1 MSAAAIPPAPAVAA
15 QAPDRDRGR
24 NRITAKALNRIVSAI
39 AAEALDVEG
48 LGVGVELGDDKG
60 LLAVAVTSPI
70 RVPSLEGIRA
80 AGSLPAGS
88 GGTVLERAGAAQDSI
103 RDRVPALTG
112 STVGRVTV
120 RVARV
125 DIRSEKRVDIRS
137 EKRVR

>member
-1 MSAAAIPPAPAVAA
+1 VNAAAILPAPAEAA

-24 NRITAKALNRIVSAI
+24 NRITAKALDRIVSAV
-39 AAEALDVEG
+39 AAEALEVDARS
-48 LGVGVELGDDKG
+48 VGVELGDDRG

-80 AGSLPAGS
+80 AGSLPAGT
-88 GGTVLERAGAAQDSI
+88 GGTVLERAAAAQDSI
-103 RDRVPALTG
+103 RERVRALTG

-125 DIRSEKRVDIRS
+125 DIRSEKRVR
-137 EKRVR
+137 